1 MISRRA
7 TFAVAAVMSAVAASA
22 VLAQDPVAEREK
34 LMKEW
39 GQASR
44 PVGAMLKGSQP
55 FDLALVQAALDSYA
69 KHAAVMP
76 TLFPAGS
83 GGGKT
88 EALPTVW
95 SQNAEFNALFA
106 KFGADATAAKAS
118 ITDEAS
124 FKANIPDVI
133 RTCGTCHQTFRAKT

>member
-1 MISRRA
+1 MMSRKA
-7 TFAVAAVMSAVAASA
+7 AFAVAAVVSAIAATS

-39 GQASR
+39 GQVTR

-55 FDLALVQAALDSYA
+55 FDLAAVQAALDSYA
-69 KHAAVMP
+69 KNAAALP
-76 TLFPAGS
+76 ALFPAGS
-83 GGGKT
+83 DGGKT
-88 EALPTVW
+88 EALPAVW
-95 SQNAEFNALFA
+95 TKNAEFNALFV
-106 KFGADATAAKAS
+106 KFGADATAARAA

-133 RTCGTCHQTFRAKT
+133 RTCGTCHQTFRAKS